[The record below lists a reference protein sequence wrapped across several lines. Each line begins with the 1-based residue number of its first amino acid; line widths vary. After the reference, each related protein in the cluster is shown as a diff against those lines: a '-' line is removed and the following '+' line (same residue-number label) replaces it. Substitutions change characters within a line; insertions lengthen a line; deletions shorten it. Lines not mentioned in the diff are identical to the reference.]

1 MRKVAVGI
9 PLLAAVL
16 LGFVLGHLH
25 APATARA
32 QQVLYYVDPMHPS
45 YRSQKPGIAPDC
57 GMKLVPVYADDA
69 AKYDPAPAAGEVK
82 VNATAQQ
89 RFGIQ
94 LTKVASGS
102 PARTVRA
109 FGKVMFDETRVYRV
123 TIGTDGYVKD
133 TQDDAVGNHVS
144 KDQHLATIYS
154 PEFLTVIGGYLS
166 ANERTTNAMTN
177 KENMGGAGTNAAS
190 AQARAD
196 RLRNLGM
203 SDSQIAELANAHK
216 IPEDIFIVSPTD
228 GYILSRTISP
238 GLRFEKHTEFYTI
251 ADLSHVWIIAEVF
264 GNDAQVFAPGASA
277 VVTLPDA
284 GKSFHARVTNVF
296 PAVDSATRATKV
308 RLELDNPHMDLRPEM
323 FVDVSVSTGSK
334 RGITVPADAL
344 LDSGLSKRV
353 FVAKG
358 DGTFESREVQVG
370 ERYGDYVQ
378 IVKGLQEG
386 ETIVSSGT
394 FLVDSEARLQSSPSG
409 SVKNQ

>member
-1 MRKVAVGI
+1 MRKYFLVV

-45 YRSQKPGIAPDC
+45 YRSPKPGIAPDC

-69 AKYDPAPAAGEVK
+69 AKYDAAAPGEVK
-82 VNATAQQ
+82 VNPAAQQ

-94 LTKVASGS
+94 LTKVSSGS
-102 PARTVRA
+102 AAHTVRV
-109 FGKVMFDETRVYRV
+109 FGKVMPDETRIYRV

-133 TQDDAVGNHVS
+133 TQDDAVGNHVAR
-144 KDQHLATIYS
+144 DQHLATVYS

-166 ANERTTNAMTN
+166 ANERTSNTAMN
-177 KENMGGAGTNAAS
+177 KEAMGAGSANAAS
-190 AQARAD
+190 ALARAD

-203 SDSQIAELANAHK
+203 SDTQISELANAHK

-228 GYILSRTISP
+228 GYILSRSISP

-277 VVTLPDA
+277 VVTLPD
-284 GKSFHARVTNVF
+284 GNKSFRARVTNVF

-308 RLELDNPHMDLRPEM
+308 RLELDNPHMELKPEM
-323 FVDVSVSTGSK
+323 FVDVAVSTGSK
-334 RGITVPADAL
+334 RGISVPADAL

-353 FVAKG
+353 FVSKD

-370 ERYGDYVQ
+370 ERLGDDVQ

-394 FLVDSEARLQSSPSG
+394 FLVDSEARLQSLPSG
-409 SVKNQ
+409 SAKNQ